1 MKILILSVLML
12 CTTLQVQAQDDLWS
26 LRNFEE
32 LQLQGTQYIY
42 PDRAACFHVDYQ
54 VLKASA
60 FKAPLEDNLGNVSA
74 SPVVINVPM
83 PDGSL
88 TAFKIV
94 ESPVYE
100 MGLTEKYPEMKTFLG
115 YNPNHP
121 TWSARF
127 DITPAGFHGMILGTD
142 KGTIFIDPI
151 MHLGDINHYFSYYK
165 DDFKRENEQLICHLD
180 EEVPFSTTSSN
191 NNGIIKSFGS
201 CELRT
206 YRLAVSATGE
216 YTAFHGGSVAQ
227 ALAAQV
233 TTMNRVNGV
242 FERDISIRM
251 NLIANNDLIIY
262 TNAGTDPF
270 TNGNA
275 GAMIN
280 QNQTNTDAVI
290 GSANY
295 DIGHI
300 FGTNSGG
307 LAQLYSPC
315 SNNKARGVT
324 GGPAPIGDPFDI
336 DYVSHE
342 MGHQFGAN
350 HTQNNSCNR
359 NGATAIEP
367 GSASTIMGYAG
378 ICNPNIQNNSDDYFH
393 GISIEEMGNFIT
405 SSGHN
410 CPVKT
415 PLSNLA
421 PTVTIPQTTIN
432 IPAST
437 PFSLTA
443 LATDP
448 NSSNTLTYCWEQM
461 DNAVATMPPTSS
473 NTDGPAFRS
482 LDPSTSPTRYFPNL
496 PDVIAGNNPTWEV
509 LPSVTRSMDFRVMVR
524 DNAPGGGCND
534 HADITVEVD
543 GNAGPFIVTNPNN
556 SGITWTGNTN
566 TTVSWDVANTD
577 LSPVSCSSVNI
588 LISYD
593 GGLTFPDT
601 LASNVPNDGS
611 QVVSVPNI
619 GTSDALIIVQCA
631 NGTFFDVSNN
641 TFTINPIIDDFTLN
655 LSNPN
660 QTICAGENVSFDINI
675 GFVGTFNDN
684 VSLSLTGSTVGTSF
698 SISPNNQAPPYNS
711 TLTITNTAAVSG
723 NFNLT
728 LNASSSTGIKSLPIT
743 LTILARLSGTVNLI
757 SPSNG
762 ETGVSSPSIFS
773 WTAIPNAD
781 FYNITLATDLGLT
794 SVIENSNGLTSESYT
809 SGILPANTT
818 VYWQVEAVNACDT
831 ITSSTFSFT
840 TINCITYNSADIP
853 VNISNSG
860 TPTVSSNLL
869 ISGSTGIIND
879 LNVVSLSGNHSYIS
893 DLSFILT
900 SPSSTVSTL
909 LSNICNNQNNFDI
922 QFDDLASNN
931 NYPCPPTDGLSYQP
945 EDSLSA
951 FNGENANGTWILT
964 IDDAFNQDGGQL
976 SAWGIEVCYAPLP
989 CSPLTETINLTG
1001 CDSVLFQGDWFDS
1014 DTVVDVLIQGVG
1026 LNSCDSLISYNLN
1039 VNYSSTTF
1047 ANATSC
1053 DPANVG
1059 VSSVTNPNQ
1068 FGCDS
1073 VHTIT
1078 TTFLP
1083 TSITIENIIECDSVF
1098 VAGIWI
1104 VASSTFN
1111 DTIISGSA
1119 NGCDSIIT
1127 YNILVNNSTQTTEF
1141 ITFCDSLT
1149 WIDGVTYTSDNNT
1162 ATYTIQD
1169 GGSNGCDSIV
1179 NLDLTIETDPNISI
1193 SYSNG
1198 VLTASAGLSV
1208 YQWYRNGQAI
1218 PGANNQTYT
1227 PISSGSYTCSAF
1239 NSSCQGFSNAIDVP
1253 LTGIN
1258 DTSFEYIR
1266 IYPNPVSDVMRLDL
1280 GKETLSS
1287 LKLID
1292 VAGRVV
1298 ANLNT
1303 LKRAFDMKDYARGM
1317 YFIELSNED
1326 KQSIVK
1332 IVLK

>member
-1 MKILILSVLML
+1 MKILILSALML

-42 PDRAACFHVDYQ
+42 PDRAASFHVDYQ

-74 SPVVINVPM
+74 SPIVIDVPM

-88 TAFKIV
+88 TTFKIV

-100 MGLTEKYPEMKTFLG
+100 MGLTEKYPNMKTFLG

-127 DITPAGFHGMILGTD
+127 DLTPAGFHGMILGTD

-165 DDFKRENEQLICHLD
+165 DDFKRENAQLICHLD
-180 EEVPFSTTSSN
+180 EETPFSISSSN

-216 YTAFHGGSVAQ
+216 YSVFHGGSVAQ

-262 TNAGTDPF
+262 TDAGTDPF

-342 MGHQFGAN
+342 IGHQFGAN

-405 SSGHN
+405 GSGHN

-421 PTVTIPQTTIN
+421 PSVTVPAATVN

-482 LDPSTSPTRYFPNL
+482 LDPSTSPTRFFPNL

-509 LPSVTRSMDFRVMVR
+509 LPAITRSMDFRVMVR
-524 DNAPGGGCND
+524 DNSPGGGCND

-577 LSPVSCSSVNI
+577 LSPVSCSSINI

-641 TFTINPIIDDFTLN
+641 TFTITAIIDDFTLD

-675 GFVGTFNDN
+675 DFVGTFNDN
-684 VSLSLTGSTVGTSF
+684 VSLSLTGTPVGTSF

-728 LNASSSTGIKSLPIT
+728 LNASSSTGIKSLPIS
-743 LTILARLSGTVNLI
+743 LTVLARLSGTVSLI

-781 FYNITLATDLGLT
+781 FYNIKLATDLGLT

-831 ITSSTFSFT
+831 ITGGPFSFT
-840 TINCITYNSADIP
+840 TINCTTYNSTDIP

-879 LNVVSLSGNHSYIS
+879 LNVVSLSGNHSYIR

-900 SPSSTVSTL
+900 SPSSTVTTL

-964 IDDAFNQDGGQL
+964 IEDAFNQDGGQL

-1001 CDSVLFQGDWFDS
+1001 CDSILFQGDWFDS
-1014 DTVVDVLIQGVG
+1014 DTVVNVLIQGVG
-1026 LNSCDSLISYNLN
+1026 LNGCDSLISYNLN
-1039 VNYSSTTF
+1039 VNYSATTF

-1078 TTFLP
+1078 TSLLP
-1083 TSITIENIIECDSVF
+1083 TSVTIANITECDSAF

-1104 VASSTFN
+1104 VASSTVN
-1111 DTIISGSA
+1111 DTIVSGA
-1119 NGCDSIIT
+1119 INGCDSITT
-1127 YNILVNNSTQTTEF
+1127 YNILINNSTQTTEF
-1141 ITFCDSLT
+1141 ITFCDSYT
-1149 WIDGVTYTSDNNT
+1149 WIDGITYTSDNNT

-1198 VLTASAGLSV
+1198 VLIASAGLSA

-1218 PGANNQTYT
+1218 PGANNPTYT

-1239 NSSCQGFSNAIDVP
+1239 NGSCQGFSNAIDVS

-1258 DTSFEYIR
+1258 DASFEYIR
-1266 IYPNPVSDVMRLDL
+1266 IYPNPVSNIMRLDIA
-1280 GKETLSS
+1280 KEALSS

-1298 ANLNT
+1298 ANLDT
-1303 LKRAFDMKDYARGM
+1303 SKRAFDMKDYARGM